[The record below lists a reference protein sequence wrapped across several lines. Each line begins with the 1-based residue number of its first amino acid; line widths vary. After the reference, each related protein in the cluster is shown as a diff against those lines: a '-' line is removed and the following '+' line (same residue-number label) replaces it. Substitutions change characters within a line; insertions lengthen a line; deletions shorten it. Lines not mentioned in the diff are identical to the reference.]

1 MWPKAMKLHFKKWF
15 GRKMRDDE
23 VQDMI
28 RTAVCGTRTETND
41 PVSYVISGDTL
52 VLSTKYDG
60 GTNEVWVATVQRKGT
75 DISQYSREDL
85 MELVENLDNVMSV

>member
-1 MWPKAMKLHFKKWF
+1 MWKLATKLYFKKWF

-28 RTAVCGTRTETND
+28 CTAASHLDEKNE
-41 PVSYVISGDTL
+41 PMSYVISGDTL

-60 GTNEVWVATVQRKGT
+60 RTEVWVATVQRKGT
-75 DISQYSREDL
+75 DISQYSREEL
-85 MELVENLDNVMSV
+85 IELVENLDNVVIV

>member
-1 MWPKAMKLHFKKWF
+1 MWKLATKLYFKKWF

-28 RTAVCGTRTETND
+28 RTAVSGTRTETND

-60 GTNEVWVATVQRKGT
+60 RTEVWVATLQRKGT
-75 DISQYSREDL
+75 DINDYSREVL
-85 MELVENLDNVMSV
+85 MELIVNLDNVVIV

>member
-1 MWPKAMKLHFKKWF
+1 MWQLATKLYFKKWF

-28 RTAVCGTRTETND
+28 RTAVSGVGAKND
-41 PVSYVISGDTL
+41 PMSYVISGDTL

-60 GTNEVWVATVQRKGT
+60 RTEVWVATLQRKGT

-85 MELVENLDNVMSV
+85 MELVENLDNVVIV

>member
-1 MWPKAMKLHFKKWF
+1 MWQLATKLYFKKWF

-28 RTAVCGTRTETND
+28 RTAVSGIGATNE
-41 PVSYVISGDTL
+41 PMSYVISGDTL

-60 GTNEVWVATVQRKGT
+60 RTEVWVATVQRKGT

-85 MELVENLDNVMSV
+85 MELVENLDNVVIV

>member
-1 MWPKAMKLHFKKWF
+1 MWQKAMKLHFKKWF
-15 GRKMRDDE
+15 GRKMQDNE

-28 RTAVCGTRTETND
+28 RTAISSQDENNE

-52 VLSTKYDG
+52 VLSIKFDG
-60 GTNEVWVATVQRKGT
+60 GPTEVWVATVQRKGT

-85 MELVENLDNVMSV
+85 MELVENLDNVMIV

>member
-1 MWPKAMKLHFKKWF
+1 MWKLATKLYFKKWF

-28 RTAVCGTRTETND
+28 RTAVSGTRTETND

-60 GTNEVWVATVQRKGT
+60 RTEVWVATLQRKGT
-75 DISQYSREDL
+75 DINDYSREDL
-85 MELVENLDNVMSV
+85 MELIENLDNVVIV

>member
-1 MWPKAMKLHFKKWF
+1 MWKLATKLYFKKWF

-28 RTAVCGTRTETND
+28 RNTFATQVDTKET
-41 PVSYVISGDTL
+41 VSYSVCGDTL
-52 VLSTKYDG
+52 VLTTNYDG
-60 GTNEVWVATVQRKGT
+60 RTEVWVATVQRRGT

-85 MELVENLDNVMSV
+85 MELVENLDNVVIV

>member
-1 MWPKAMKLHFKKWF
+1 MWQLATKLYFKKWF

-28 RTAVCGTRTETND
+28 RTAASGIGATNE
-41 PVSYVISGDTL
+41 PMSYVISGDTL

-60 GTNEVWVATVQRKGT
+60 RTEVWVATVQRKGT

-85 MELVENLDNVMSV
+85 MELVENLDNVVIV

>member
-1 MWPKAMKLHFKKWF
+1 MWPKATKLYFKKWF

-28 RTAVCGTRTETND
+28 RTAASGIGATNE
-41 PVSYVISGDTL
+41 PMSYVISGDTL

-60 GTNEVWVATVQRKGT
+60 RTEVWVATLQRKGT
-75 DISQYSREDL
+75 DINDYSREDL
-85 MELVENLDNVMSV
+85 MELVENLDNVMIV